1 MNKFEEE
8 GNEYLIICNALDE
21 ELRRLMHNF
30 EELLAENGNQFDER
44 GLDDFKRVAL
54 IRNKYMRK
62 EKEAR
67 AKAWEEYRK
76 EQKHEST
83 T

>member
-1 MNKFEEE
+1 MNKYEEE

-21 ELRRLMHNF
+21 ELRRLMRDF
-30 EELLAENGNQFDER
+30 EELFVASGKQFYER
-44 GLDDFKRVAL
+44 DLDDFKRVAL

-76 EQKHEST
+76 EQKHDDDR
-83 T
+83 

>member
-1 MNKFEEE
+1 MNKYEAE

-21 ELRRLMHNF
+21 ELRRLMRDF
-30 EELLAENGNQFDER
+30 EELFVASGKQFYER
-44 GLDDFKRVAL
+44 DLDDFKRVAL

-67 AKAWEEYRK
+67 AKSWEEYRK
-76 EQKHEST
+76 EQKHDDDR
-83 T
+83 